1 MQVPIEFYAILS
13 GCIIVFLIAL
23 YRILSVFKQKKENS
37 KPGRNGLLPQQ
48 RMDQINKLVT
58 EYLVSEQAFL
68 RQRYSIWQL
77 ADEIGIPQHH
87 LSIFINSYHKMNF
100 NDFINKYRV
109 YYSKIMM
116 INGEWKYKTLQAI
129 ATESGFGNRTTYSTV
144 FKKVTGMNPS
154 DFIKE
159 LREVEADEQSG
170 VNRIKEDCLKKCPE
184 MKFLLTKKAAS

>member
-1 MQVPIEFYAILS
+1 MQVPIEFYAILF
-13 GCIIVFLIAL
+13 GCILVFLIAIYKNL
-23 YRILSVFKQKKENS
+23 KVFQQKKENT
-37 KPGRNGLLPQQ
+37 KTGRNGLLPHQ

-58 EYLVSEQAFL
+58 EYLVNEQAFL

-77 ADEIGIPQHH
+77 ADDIKVPQHH
-87 LSIFINSYHKMNF
+87 LSIFINSYHKTNF

-170 VNRIKEDCLKKCPE
+170 VNRIREDCMKKCPE
-184 MKFLLTKKAAS
+184 MKYLLRKRVAS